1 MSIRDFGE
9 IAEKLRR
16 STVLVLPGE
25 RGNGSGVIWSTDG
38 VIITNAHVARAS
50 QMRIQLWDGREFDA
64 ALVSRDTRRDLA
76 ELRISATN
84 LPAVTAADSAQ
95 VRPGELAIAI
105 GNPLGFVGALTTGV
119 IHAVGPMVGPLGGS
133 LRAFGSQPWVQADV
147 RLAPGNSG
155 GPLADASGRVIGI
168 NTMVAGRLAL
178 AVPSNAV
185 THFLASDPIDAWLGV
200 SVAPVRVPRP
210 GSRAKS
216 FGLVLLEVEPDSPA
230 ANASLLPGD
239 ILLGTEEKSFSSL
252 EDLSTS
258 LQGKG
263 PRLLRL
269 AFLRGNYQRF
279 RRVTVRLGGQRVPR
293 GAAAA

>member
-1 MSIRDFGE
+1 MAIRDFGE

-16 STVLVLPGE
+16 STVLVLPSA
-25 RGNGSGVIWSTDG
+25 RGNGSGVIWSAG
-38 VIITNAHVARAS
+38 GAIVTNAHVARGS
-50 QMRIQLWDGREFDA
+50 HLSVQLWDGRELEA
-64 ALVSRDTRRDLA
+64 AVVSRDTRRDLA
-76 ELRISATN
+76 ELRVSAAN
-84 LPAVTAADSAQ
+84 LPAATAADSSQ

-119 IHAVGPMVGPLGGS
+119 IHAVGPLGGPLRRLGS
-133 LRAFGSQPWVQADV
+133 EHWVQADV

-155 GPLADASGRVIGI
+155 GPLADARGRVIGI
-168 NTMVAGRLAL
+168 NTMVAGSLAL

-185 THFLASDPIDAWLGV
+185 TNFLASDPIDAWLGV

-210 GSRAKS
+210 GTRAKV

-239 ILLGTEEKSFSSL
+239 ILLGTDEKSFASL
-252 EDLSTS
+252 DDLASA
-258 LQGKG
+258 LQGSG

-269 AFLRGNYQRF
+269 AFLRGDYESF
-279 RRVTVRLGGQRVPR
+279 RRVTVQLGAQRIPR
-293 GAAAA
+293 SAAA

>member
-1 MSIRDFGE
+1 MPIHGFGE
-9 IAEKLRR
+9 IAEQLRR
-16 STVLVLPGE
+16 STVLVSPGG
-25 RGNGSGVIWSTDG
+25 RGNGSGVIWSADG
-38 VIITNAHVARAS
+38 VIVTNAHVARAS

-76 ELRISATN
+76 ELRITAAN
-84 LPAVTAADSAQ
+84 LPAVAAADSSQ

-119 IHAVGPMVGPLGGS
+119 VHAVGP
-133 LRAFGSQPWVQADV
+133 LRRFGSEPWVQADL

-155 GPLADASGRVIGI
+155 GPLADARGRVIGI

-185 THFLASDPIDAWLGV
+185 TNFLASDPVDAWLGV
-200 SVAPVRVPRP
+200 IVAPVRVPRP
-210 GSRAKS
+210 GSRSNA

-239 ILLGTEEKSFSSL
+239 ILLGTDEKSFTSL
-252 EDLSTS
+252 DDLASS
-258 LQGKG
+258 LQGSG

-269 AFLRGNYQRF
+269 AFLRGDYERF
-279 RRVTVRLGGQRVPR
+279 RRVTVRLGAQRIPR
-293 GAAAA
+293 SAAAA

>member
-1 MSIRDFGE
+1 MVIHGFGE
-9 IAEKLRR
+9 IAEQLRR
-16 STVLVLPGE
+16 STVVVHAGD

-64 ALVSRDTRRDLA
+64 SLVSRDTRRDLA
-76 ELRISATN
+76 ALRVSAAN
-84 LPAVTAADSAQ
+84 LPAATAADSSQ
-95 VRPGELAIAI
+95 IRPGELAIAI

-119 IHAVGPMVGPLGGS
+119 IHAVGPLRRWGS
-133 LRAFGSQPWVQADV
+133 EPWVQADV

-155 GPLADASGRVIGI
+155 GPLADARGRVIGI

-185 THFLASDPIDAWLGV
+185 SNFLASGPVDAWLGV

-210 GSRAKS
+210 GSRAKT
-216 FGLVLLEVEPDSPA
+216 FGLVLLEVEPESPA

-239 ILLGTEEKSFSSL
+239 ILLGTEEKSFTSL
-252 EDLSTS
+252 DDLANS
-258 LQGKG
+258 LQGSG

-269 AFLRGNYQRF
+269 AFLRGNYERF
-279 RRVTVRLGGQRVPR
+279 RRVTVQLGVQRNSR
-293 GAAAA
+293 SAAAA